1 MNADAGYDRPTP
13 HLRRRWLRR
22 PLLLVSGLVVTAV
35 LLAALAGALAGA
47 LSGTATLTVEEPPSA
62 ARLVAEP
69 DHIFD
74 RYSAPAPSP
83 TPTPTPPPPI
93 EPPLGSTPFQLVIPR
108 IGVDATV
115 NTFGLDSDFVP
126 EVPRN
131 GQEVAW
137 YDWSSEP
144 GTGSNAVLAGHVTW
158 SGAGVFYD
166 LNQLGDGDQIL
177 LRSGDG
183 TELSYTVE
191 ENFLVDPDD
200 PSALALMAPT
210 NDDTI
215 TVITCGGTYS
225 PTGGPFGGE
234 YSDRLVVRARLSQV
248 TPAPG
253 AVVAAN

>member
-1 MNADAGYDRPTP
+1 MNADAGFDRPMP
-13 HLRRRWLRR
+13 RPRRRWLRR
-22 PLLLVSGLVVTAV
+22 LPLIASGLIVTAV
-35 LLAALAGALAGA
+35 LLAALVGALAGI
-47 LSGTATLTVEEPPSA
+47 ATTTVEEPRSA

-83 TPTPTPPPPI
+83 TVAPVVGA
-93 EPPLGSTPFQLVIPR
+93 PLGSTPFQLVIPR

-115 NTFGLDSDFVP
+115 NSFGLDSNAVP

-158 SGAGVFYD
+158 SGAGVFYSLD
-166 LNQLGDGDQIL
+166 QLSDGDQIL
-177 LRSGDG
+177 LRSDDG
-183 TELSYTVE
+183 IELSYTVE
-191 ENFLVDPDD
+191 ENFLVDPAD

-210 NDDTI
+210 SDDTI
-215 TVITCGGTYS
+215 TVITCGGTYAA
-225 PTGGPFGGE
+225 TGGPFGGE
-234 YSDRLVVRARLSQV
+234 YSDRRIVRASLSNV

>member
-1 MNADAGYDRPTP
+1 MNADAGYDQPTP
-13 HLRRRWLRR
+13 RPSRRWLRR
-22 PLLLVSGLVVTAV
+22 LLLLASGLVVTAV
-35 LLAALAGALAGA
+35 LLAALAGSLVGA
-47 LSGTATLTVEEPPSA
+47 PSGTATLTFEEPRSA

-83 TPTPTPPPPI
+83 TVAPTI
-93 EPPLGSTPFQLVIPR
+93 EPPLGSTPFQLVIPS

-166 LNQLGDGDQIL
+166 LDQLSDGDQIL
-177 LRSGDG
+177 LRSADG
-183 TELSYTVE
+183 AELSYTVE
-191 ENFLVDPDD
+191 ENILVDPDD
-200 PSALALMAPT
+200 PSALGSMAPT
-210 NDDTI
+210 DDDTI

-225 PTGGPFGGE
+225 PTGGQFGGE
-234 YSDRLVVRARLSQV
+234 YSDRRIVRARLSQV

>member
-1 MNADAGYDRPTP
+1 MNADAGSDQPTP
-13 HLRRRWLRR
+13 RPRRRWLRR
-22 PLLLVSGLVVTAV
+22 LPLFASGLLLTTAGLVV
-35 LLAALAGALAGA
+35 LAGVLIGA
-47 LSGTATLTVEEPPSA
+47 LSGPAAPAVEEPQSA

-83 TPTPTPPPPI
+83 TPAPPI
-93 EPPLGSTPFQLVIPR
+93 EPPLGKTPFQLIIPS

-115 NTFGLDSDFVP
+115 NAFGLDPNFVP

-137 YDWSSEP
+137 YNWSSEP

-158 SGAGVFYD
+158 SGAGVFYSLD
-166 LNQLGDGDQIL
+166 QLSDGDQIL
-177 LRSGDG
+177 LRSDDG
-183 TELSYTVE
+183 IELSYTVE
-191 ENFLVDPDD
+191 ENFLVDPAD

-215 TVITCGGTYS
+215 TVITCGGTYAA
-225 PTGGPFGGE
+225 TGGPFGGE
-234 YSDRLVVRARLSQV
+234 YSDRRIVRARLSNV
-248 TPAPG
+248 TPAPD

>member
-1 MNADAGYDRPTP
+1 MKIDAGHDRPTP
-13 HLRRRWLRR
+13 RPRRRWLRR
-22 PLLLVSGLVVTAV
+22 LPLIAGGLVLTAAVLAGLLV
-35 LLAALAGALAGA
+35 GA
-47 LSGTATLTVEEPPSA
+47 LSESSTLTVEEPPSA

-83 TPTPTPPPPI
+83 TAAPTT
-93 EPPLGSTPFQLVIPR
+93 EPPLGSTPFQLIIPR

-115 NTFGLDSDFVP
+115 NSFGLDSNFVP

-158 SGAGVFYD
+158 GGAGVFYD
-166 LNQLGDGDQIL
+166 LDQLSGGDQIL
-177 LRSGDG
+177 LRSDDG

-191 ENFLVDPDD
+191 ENFLIDPAD
-200 PSALALMAPT
+200 PSSLTVMAPT

-225 PTGGPFGGE
+225 PTGGPFGGQ
-234 YSDRLVVRARLSQV
+234 YSDRRVVRARLSQV

>member
-1 MNADAGYDRPTP
+1 
-13 HLRRRWLRR
+13 
-22 PLLLVSGLVVTAV
+22 LLLAGGLLFTAV
-35 LLAALAGALAGA
+35 VLAALAGSLAVA
-47 LSGTATLTVEEPPSA
+47 LSGTAAPTAEEPRSA

-74 RYSAPAPSP
+74 RYSAPSPSP
-83 TPTPTPPPPI
+83 TAAPPI
-93 EPPLGSTPFQLVIPR
+93 EPPLGSTPFQLIIPR

-115 NTFGLDSDFVP
+115 NAFGLDSDFVP

-137 YDWSSEP
+137 YDWSAEP

-158 SGAGVFYD
+158 SGLGVFYYLD
-166 LNQLGDGDQIL
+166 QLSDGDQIL

-183 TELSYTVE
+183 AELSYTVE
-191 ENFLVDPDD
+191 ENFLVDPAD

-210 NDDTI
+210 DDDAI

-225 PTGGPFGGE
+225 PTGGAFGGE
-234 YSDRLVVRARLSQV
+234 YSDRRIVQASLSQV
-248 TPAPG
+248 TPSPG
-253 AVVAAN
+253 LAVAAN

>member
-1 MNADAGYDRPTP
+1 MNADDGHGRPTP
-13 HLRRRWLRR
+13 RPRRRLPRR
-22 PLLLVSGLVVTAV
+22 LPLLASGL
-35 LLAALAGALAGA
+35 LLAAAVLAVLAGLLIGV
-47 LSGTATLTVEEPPSA
+47 LSGTATPTAEAPRSA

-74 RYSAPAPSP
+74 RYTAPAPSP
-83 TPTPTPPPPI
+83 TPAPPI
-93 EPPLGSTPFQLVIPR
+93 EPPLGETPFELIIPR

-115 NTFGLDSDFVP
+115 NVFGLDANFVP

-137 YDWSSEP
+137 YNWSAEP

-166 LNQLGDGDQIL
+166 LDQLSGGDQIL
-177 LRSGDG
+177 LRSNNGA
-183 TELSYTVE
+183 ELSYTVD
-191 ENFLVDPDD
+191 ENFLVDPSD
-200 PSALALMAPT
+200 SAALAVMAPT
-210 NDDTI
+210 DDDTI

-234 YSDRLVVRARLSQV
+234 YSHRRVVRARLSHV
-248 TPAPG
+248 TPAPS
-253 AVVAAN
+253 AAVAAN

>member
-1 MNADAGYDRPTP
+1 MNADAGHDRPTP
-13 HLRRRWLRR
+13 RPRRRWLGR
-22 PLLLVSGLVVTAV
+22 LSLFAAGLVFTA
-35 LLAALAGALAGA
+35 AALALLAGLLLGA
-47 LSGTATLTVEEPPSA
+47 LSGTATLTVQEPWSA

-74 RYSAPAPSP
+74 RYSAPTPSP
-83 TPTPTPPPPI
+83 TPVPPI
-93 EPPLGSTPFQLVIPR
+93 EPPLGSTPFQLIIPR

-115 NTFGLDSDFVP
+115 NTFGLDSNFVP

-166 LNQLGDGDQIL
+166 LNQLSSGDQIL

-183 TELSYTVE
+183 AELSYTVAE
-191 ENFLVDPDD
+191 TFLIDPDD
-200 PSALALMAPT
+200 PSSLAVMAPT

-215 TVITCGGTYS
+215 TIITCGGTYS
-225 PTGGPFGGE
+225 PTGGQFGGQ
-234 YSDRLVVRARLSQV
+234 YSDRRIVRATLSQV

-253 AVVAAN
+253 ALVVAN

>member
-13 HLRRRWLRR
+13 HPRRLWLRR
-22 PLLLVSGLVVTAV
+22 LPLLAGGLVFTAAV
-35 LLAALAGALAGA
+35 LAVLAGSLVGV
-47 LSGTATLTVEEPPSA
+47 LSGTATLTVEEPRSA
-62 ARLVAEP
+62 AHLVAEP

-74 RYSAPAPSP
+74 RYNAPAPSP
-83 TPTPTPPPPI
+83 TAAPAI
-93 EPPLGSTPFQLVIPR
+93 VPPLGSTPFQLVIPR

-115 NTFGLDSDFVP
+115 NRFGLDSNFVP

-144 GTGSNAVLAGHVTW
+144 GTGSNAVLAGHRTW
-158 SGAGVFYD
+158 SGAGVFFD
-166 LNQLGDGDQIL
+166 LEQLSDGDQIL
-177 LRSGDG
+177 LRSDDG
-183 TELSYTVE
+183 AELSYTVL
-191 ENFLVDPDD
+191 ENFLIDPTDS
-200 PSALALMAPT
+200 SALALIAPT

-215 TVITCGGTYS
+215 TLITCGGDYS
-225 PTGGPFGGE
+225 PTGGRFGGY
-234 YSDRLVVRARLSQV
+234 YSDRRIVRASLSQV